1 MLLRL
6 ADPVM
11 DAFRAQLAA
20 CRTKS
25 REFTGVGFVT
35 RLVVPQALTAAGID
49 RLILSDVG
57 AEIDGLPHGAGFALF
72 IEGGMLECLE
82 GFTYDGPWPD
92 LIESFTLRTHPSSD
106 PEAVDAALRATK
118 AGDIP
123 AR

>member
-1 MLLRL
+1 MLLRQ
-6 ADPVM
+6 AHPVM
-11 DAFRAQLAA
+11 DTFRAQLAA

-25 REFTGVGFVT
+25 REFTGVGFYT
-35 RLVVPQALTAAGID
+35 QLVAPQALTVAGID
-49 RLILSDVG
+49 RLILDDVY

-92 LIESFTLRTHPSSD
+92 LVESFTLRIHTSSD

-118 AGDIP
+118 AGDTP
-123 AR
+123 GH